1 MTLKSL
7 MSLRSLKYLLLSD
20 EEEHREHGEC
30 VAQLF
35 ESERQ
40 MIFDC
45 LFGDVE
51 RVGDGLVVE
60 TEIAAHL
67 EYAPALLGHP
77 ADDETDEKLLFA
89 GVVFVLERFVADL
102 FLDLR
107 NLGEIDIYR
116 PADMVERRIARH
128 FIYVAAERL
137 HFPPPE
143 NFASFPNLGEYVLRD
158 VFRRIALFDNAV
170 HESAHFGIVQL
181 EQFAKGFFIAFREPL
196 HQSVFIFVRHIVDLG
211 HFVI

>member
-7 MSLRSLKYLLLSD
+7 RSLRTLKYLLLSD
-20 EEEHREHGEC
+20 EEEYREHGEC

-35 ESERQ
+35 EGERQ
-40 MIFDC
+40 MIFDR

-77 ADDETDEKLLFA
+77 AYDETDEQLLFA

-102 FLDLR
+102 FLDLW
-107 NLGEIDIYR
+107 NLGEIEICR
-116 PADMVERRIARH
+116 PADMVECRIARH

-137 HFPPPE
+137 HFPPQKISRRSQILA
-143 NFASFPNLGEYVLRD
+143 NMSCAMSSDVSLSLTMQSTNARTLG
-158 VFRRIALFDNAV
+158 
-170 HESAHFGIVQL
+170 
-181 EQFAKGFFIAFREPL
+181 
-196 HQSVFIFVRHIVDLG
+196 
-211 HFVI
+211 

>member
-1 MTLKSL
+1 

-35 ESERQ
+35 EGERQ
-40 MIFDC
+40 MILDR

-51 RVGDGLVVE
+51 RVGDCLVVE
-60 TEIAAHL
+60 SEIAAHF
-67 EYAPALLGHP
+67 EYLPALFGHP
-77 ADDETDEKLLFA
+77 ADDEPDEQLLFA

-102 FLDLR
+102 FFDLR

-137 HFPPPE
+137 HFPPP
-143 NFASFPNLGEYVLRD
+143 RR
-158 VFRRIALFDNAV
+158 FRVVPKSWQICPARCLPTYR
-170 HESAHFGIVQL
+170 SL
-181 EQFAKGFFIAFREPL
+181 
-196 HQSVFIFVRHIVDLG
+196 
-211 HFVI
+211 

>member
-1 MTLKSL
+1 M
-7 MSLRSLKYLLLSD
+7 LLSD

-35 ESERQ
+35 EGERQ
-40 MIFDC
+40 MILDR
-45 LFGDVE
+45 LFGNVE

-67 EYAPALLGHP
+67 EYSPALLGHP
-77 ADDETDEKLLFA
+77 ADDETDEQLFFA

-102 FLDLR
+102 FFDLR

-116 PADMVERRIARH
+116 PADMVECRIARH

-137 HFPPPE
+137 YFPPP
-143 NFASFPNLGEYVLRD
+143 RR
-158 VFRRIALFDNAV
+158 FRVVPKSWRICPARCPPPYRSL
-170 HESAHFGIVQL
+170 
-181 EQFAKGFFIAFREPL
+181 
-196 HQSVFIFVRHIVDLG
+196 
-211 HFVI
+211 